1 MELRN
6 SRTLTWLRLATL
18 GLLWGSGFLW
28 VKVALRGFTPYQIV
42 LAQLVLGAL
51 ILVLVTY
58 VGRGSLP
65 RGPAVWL
72 HLAVAA
78 VLANITPYLLFAIA
92 EKEIDSA
99 VAGMINATTP
109 LFTMIV
115 AVLLRHEPRPP
126 PIRALGLLVGIGG
139 TAILLAPWMF
149 GTQFTSW
156 GAVAA
161 LAASLSYAIS
171 YVYMDRYLVSRKL
184 SPLSLATGQ
193 LLAASAITLLA
204 MPIVRAWNVPTWRLD
219 AVLSLIALGVAS
231 TGIAYVLNYRIITD
245 VGASAAS
252 VVTYFLP
259 VTAAAL
265 GAIVLREALTLHAI
279 IGMVAILAGVSLARY
294 GVADGARPTH
304 QPQGRGSHSA

>member
-1 MELRN
+1 MELRD
-6 SRTLTWLRLATL
+6 SRVLTWLRLATL

-51 ILVLVTY
+51 VLVLVTY
-58 VGRGSLP
+58 IGRGSLP
-65 RGPAVWL
+65 RGRMVWL

-78 VLANITPYLLFAIA
+78 VLANITPYLLFAVA
-92 EKEIDSA
+92 EKQIDSA

-109 LFTMIV
+109 LFTVIV

-126 PIRALGLLVGIGG
+126 LIRAVGLLVGIGG
-139 TAILLAPWMF
+139 TAVLLAPWTS

-156 GAVAA
+156 GVVAA

-184 SPLSLATGQ
+184 LPLSLATGQ

-204 MPIVRAWNVPTWRLD
+204 LPIVCGWSVAMWRLD
-219 AVLSLIALGVAS
+219 AVLSLVALGVAS

-252 VVTYFLP
+252 VVTYLLP
-259 VTAAAL
+259 PAAVFL
-265 GAIVLREALTLHAI
+265 GAVVLGEWLPLHAI
-279 IGMVAILAGVSLARY
+279 VGVAVILVGVALARH
-294 GVADGARPTH
+294 PFSS
-304 QPQGRGSHSA
+304 PRGSPAGQRP